1 MSPPRL
7 RYFLTC
13 DGAQIQNG
21 KVTAIGL
28 FDTVV
33 SAMYPAVHGSMAVV
47 LGFEGQKAATYAL
60 GLAILAPDGKEL
72 GRVDG
77 PELVMTGHAGTV
89 SQVLELR
96 GLQFPTP
103 GDYRIQVLLD
113 GSPFSDQ
120 VLHICEPPRPQIR
133 TAEELEALLKTPD
146 VITSATSELQ
156 CDKCKTVFRFQV
168 HLDPSKPRD
177 PGFLPPPPSK
187 VFVCGTC
194 GNRINSDG
202 VAANLRR
209 LLGLHRSW
217 LPIAPQQAPEGKPA
231 DQELKQ
237 N

>member
-1 MSPPRL
+1 
-7 RYFLTC
+7 
-13 DGAQIQNG
+13 
-21 KVTAIGL
+21 
-28 FDTVV
+28 
-33 SAMYPAVHGSMAVV
+33 MYPAVHGSMAVV
-47 LGFEGQKAATYAL
+47 LGFEGEEAATHAL
-60 GLAILAPDGKEL
+60 GLAIVAPDGKEL

-96 GLQFPTP
+96 GLQFPGP
-103 GDYRIQVLLD
+103 GDYRIKVLLNKQ
-113 GSPFSDQ
+113 PIADQ

-133 TAEELEALLKTPD
+133 TAEELEAVLKTPD
-146 VITSATSELQ
+146 VITSANSELQ

-177 PGFLPPPPSK
+177 PGFMAPPPGK
-187 VFVCGTC
+187 IFACGTC

-217 LPIAPQQAPEGKPA
+217 LPISSQETPVGNPA
-231 DQELKQ
+231 GQ
-237 N
+237 NPNQP